1 MSGNRIET
9 DVNFMTELYEI
20 IGLFPNATSE
30 GFSASKSSLAV
41 SANAQITGFSVS
53 NPYFSSSSF
62 NSATGNYTVPETGI
76 YQIQAII
83 NYNTNAAITATLGAD
98 VNPTIEIRRTSA
110 PAATLI
116 IGQLPIVNLNLNL
129 GLVTL
134 TIRAV
139 LGGGSINLSGLIN
152 LNDGDILGLYYNA
165 DGMTVALTLIDME
178 WFIYRIS

>member
-1 MSGNRIET
+1 
-9 DVNFMTELYEI
+9 
-20 IGLFPNATSE
+20 
-30 GFSASKSSLAV
+30 
-41 SANAQITGFSVS
+41 
-53 NPYFSSSSF
+53 
-62 NSATGNYTVPETGI
+62 
-76 YQIQAII
+76 
-83 NYNTNAAITATLGAD
+83 
-98 VNPTIEIRRTSA
+98 
-110 PAATLI
+110 LI